1 MVKQAG
7 TDRILLARKH
17 ELARLITEMHFRTHS
32 GHKKNYDI
40 EGRIKYHEDTLHHL
54 GHLAQS
60 IRSGDPGM
68 FSDYVEWS
76 NSMLHSRKIPA
87 TELADNLEFMSRSSS
102 QLLDKDQAKE
112 VDDYLKKGLAVLEN
126 KVAHPATGLSE
137 ENPLLPYAKT
147 YLSLLLEG
155 EKERAYTLIKEVLD
169 HGASI
174 EDVYE
179 YIFEATLH
187 EIGRLWQIN
196 VITIAHE
203 HYFSAA
209 TQLIMTRL
217 FTYIFN
223 AEKKTRK
230 LVSCTISGDLHEIG
244 IRMVS
249 DFFEMNGWDTYY
261 MGANMPANELV
272 HSLYE
277 QDADIL
283 AISVTIPS
291 YLNKA
296 EDLISRIRG
305 EKNLDFLKILVGG
318 YTFGRIPDLWEKI
331 GADASAANARHAVSV
346 AKSMMS

>member
-1 MVKQAG
+1 MVKQTG

-17 ELARLITEMHFRTHS
+17 ELARLITEMFFSTHP
-32 GHKKNYDI
+32 GHLKNDDI
-40 EGRIKYHEDTLHHL
+40 ERRIKCHEDTLHHL

-68 FSDYVEWS
+68 FSDYIEWA

-87 TELADNLEFMSRSSS
+87 TELADNLEFMSRSCS
-102 QLLDKDQAKE
+102 QLLDKDQVKE
-112 VDDYLKKGLAVLEN
+112 VDEYLKKGLAVLEN
-126 KVAHPATGLSE
+126 KVAYPATDLSE
-137 ENPLLPYAKT
+137 GNPLLPYAKT

-169 HGASI
+169 HGTAI

-261 MGANMPANELV
+261 MAANMPVNELV
-272 HSLYE
+272 NSLYE
-277 QDADIL
+277 QEADIL

-291 YLNKA
+291 HLNKA
-296 EDLISRIRG
+296 EDLISRIRA
-305 EKNLDFLKILVGG
+305 EKNLDVLKILVGG

-331 GADASAANARHAVSV
+331 GADASAANARHAVLV